1 MFKWYILVKLLIFI
15 MSIEKKFLFNI
26 KILLISLLLLLI
38 HSFDYSLGWGMNL
51 MFPKIYF
58 FTHGVGNQGWNL
70 HIWSENGLIETLQI
84 IILFITLLI
93 LINLYLNKNFKS
105 KLINVFLVIEIIGIT
120 YIFFEEISWGQHF
133 IKFKTP
139 ELFLDKSGFLFNK
152 QEEFNLHNTSNLFNE
167 LPRSLIL
174 IWCSLSILIYRSIDS
189 LKISNFEIIIEPNKN
204 LLILS
209 YLILT
214 LSVPDLIVNKLEL
227 IDNSKLFIFNNDGFE
242 RYNLYQLFLSVITL
256 NFVKFSEL
264 QELLFYYYF
273 FWHTVFFKNKLENI

>member
-1 MFKWYILVKLLIFI
+1 MIYTSKLLIFI
-15 MSIEKKFLFNI
+15 MSIEKKFLFHI
-26 KILLISLLLLLI
+26 KILLILLILLLI
-38 HSFDYSLGWGMNL
+38 YSFDYSLGWGMNL

-58 FTHGVGNQGWNL
+58 FTYGVGNQGWNL
-70 HIWSENGLIETLQI
+70 LIWSENGVIETLQI

-93 LINLYLNKNFKS
+93 LINLYLNKNLKS
-105 KLINVFLVIEIIGIT
+105 KLINVFLLIEIIGIT

-139 ELFLDKSGFLFNK
+139 ELFLDKSSFLFNK

-174 IWCSLSILIYRSIDS
+174 IWCSLSILLYRAINT
-189 LKISNFEIIIEPNKN
+189 LKISNFAIIIEPNKK

-209 YLILT
+209 YIILT

-227 IDNSKLFIFNNDGFE
+227 IDNSKLFIFNDNNFE
-242 RYNLYQLFLSVITL
+242 RYNLYQLFLSVITF
-256 NFVKFSEL
+256 NFVRFSEL

>member
-1 MFKWYILVKLLIFI
+1 ML
-15 MSIEKKFLFNI
+15 IEKKFSFNI
-26 KILLISLLLLLI
+26 KILLILLILLLI
-38 HSFDYSLGWGMNL
+38 YSFDYSLGWGMNL

-70 HIWSENGLIETLQI
+70 IIWQENGLIEILQI
-84 IILFITLLI
+84 IILFVTLSI
-93 LINLYLNKNFKS
+93 LIKLYFDKNFKS
-105 KLINVFLVIEIIGIT
+105 KLIKIFLIIEIIGIA

-139 ELFLDKSGFLFNK
+139 ELFLNKGSFLYNK
-152 QEEFNLHNTSNLFNE
+152 QEEFNLHNASNLFNE

-174 IWCSLSILIYRSIDS
+174 IWCSLSILIYKSIKS
-189 LKISNFEIIIEPNKN
+189 SKISNFAIIIEPNKN

-209 YLILT
+209 YLILI
-214 LSVPDLIVNKLEL
+214 LSIPDLIVNKLDL

-242 RYNLYQLFLSVITL
+242 KYNLYQLFLSVITF
-256 NFVKFSEL
+256 NFIRFSEL

-273 FWHTVFFKNKLENI
+273 FWHSVFFKNALKVNDIKNT

>member
-1 MFKWYILVKLLIFI
+1 MIYTSKLLIFI

-38 HSFDYSLGWGMNL
+38 YSFDYSLGWGMNL

-70 HIWSENGLIETLQI
+70 LIWSENGVVETLQI

-93 LINLYLNKNFKS
+93 LINLYLNKKLKS
-105 KLINVFLVIEIIGIT
+105 KLINVFLLIEIIGIT

-139 ELFLDKSGFLFNK
+139 ELFLDKSSFLFNK

-174 IWCSLSILIYRSIDS
+174 IWCSLSILLYRSINA
-189 LKISNFEIIIEPNKN
+189 LKISNFAIIIEPNKN

-209 YLILT
+209 YIILV

-227 IDNSKLFIFNNDGFE
+227 IDNSKLFIFNNNNFE

-256 NFVKFSEL
+256 NFVRFSEL

>member
-1 MFKWYILVKLLIFI
+1 ML
-15 MSIEKKFLFNI
+15 IEKKFSFNI
-26 KILLISLLLLLI
+26 KILLILLLLLLI
-38 HSFDYSLGWGMNL
+38 YSFDYSLGWGMNL

-58 FTHGVGNQGWNL
+58 FTFGLGNQGWNPF
-70 HIWSENGLIETLQI
+70 IWQENGLIEMIQI

-93 LINLYLNKNFKS
+93 LIKLYLNKNFKS
-105 KLINVFLVIEIIGIT
+105 KFIKIFLVIEIIGIA

-139 ELFLDKSGFLFNK
+139 ELFLNKDSFLYNK
-152 QEEFNLHNTSNLFNE
+152 QEEFNLHNASNLFNE

-174 IWCSLSILIYRSIDS
+174 IWCSLSILIYKSINS
-189 LKISNFEIIIEPNKN
+189 LKISNFAIIIEPNKN

-209 YLILT
+209 YIILIL
-214 LSVPDLIVNKLEL
+214 SIPDLIVNKLDL

-242 RYNLYQLFLSVITL
+242 RYNLYQLFLSIVSF
-256 NFVKFSEL
+256 NFIRFSEL

-273 FWHTVFFKNKLENI
+273 FWHTIFFRNTLKVNNIKNI

>member
-1 MFKWYILVKLLIFI
+1 ML
-15 MSIEKKFLFNI
+15 IEKKFLFNL
-26 KILLISLLLLLI
+26 KIILISLLLLLI
-38 HSFDYSLGWGMNL
+38 YSFDYSLGWGMNL

-58 FTHGVGNQGWNL
+58 FTHGVGNQGWDL
-70 HIWSENGLIETLQI
+70 FIWSENGLIETLQI

-93 LINLYLNKNFKS
+93 LIKLYLNKNFKS
-105 KLINVFLVIEIIGIT
+105 KLINVFLVIKIIGIT

-133 IKFKTP
+133 IDFKTP
-139 ELFLDKSGFLFNK
+139 ELFLDKSSFLSNK

-174 IWCSLSILIYRSIDS
+174 IWCSLSILIYRSINS
-189 LKISNFEIIIEPNKN
+189 LKFSKFEIVIEPNKN

-256 NFVKFSEL
+256 NFIRFSEL

-273 FWHTVFFKNKLENI
+273 FWHTIFFKNKLKNIYY

>member
-1 MFKWYILVKLLIFI
+1 ML
-15 MSIEKKFLFNI
+15 IEKKFLFNL
-26 KILLISLLLLLI
+26 KIILISLLLLLI
-38 HSFDYSLGWGMNL
+38 YSFDYSLGWGMNL

-58 FTHGVGNQGWNL
+58 FTHGFGNQGWNL
-70 HIWSENGLIETLQI
+70 IIWQENGLIEILQI

-93 LINLYLNKNFKS
+93 LIKLYLNKNFKS
-105 KLINVFLVIEIIGIT
+105 KLINVFLVIKIIGIT

-133 IKFKTP
+133 IDFKTP
-139 ELFLDKSGFLFNK
+139 ELFLDKSSFLSNK

-174 IWCSLSILIYRSIDS
+174 IWCSLSILIYRSINS
-189 LKISNFEIIIEPNKN
+189 LKFSKFEIIIEPNKN

-214 LSVPDLIVNKLEL
+214 LSVPDLIINKLEL
-227 IDNSKLFIFNNDGFE
+227 IDNSKLFIFNNDDFE

-256 NFVKFSEL
+256 NFVRFSEL

-273 FWHTVFFKNKLENI
+273 FWHTVFFKNKLKNIYY

>member
-1 MFKWYILVKLLIFI
+1 ML
-15 MSIEKKFLFNI
+15 IEKKFLFNL
-26 KILLISLLLLLI
+26 KIILISLLLLLI
-38 HSFDYSLGWGMNL
+38 YSFDYSLGWGMNL

-70 HIWSENGLIETLQI
+70 FIWSENGLIETLQI

-93 LINLYLNKNFKS
+93 LIKLYLNKNFKS
-105 KLINVFLVIEIIGIT
+105 KLINIFLVIEIIGII

-133 IKFKTP
+133 IKFETP
-139 ELFLDKSGFLFNK
+139 ELFLSKDSFLYNK

-174 IWCSLSILIYRSIDS
+174 IWCSLSILIYKSINS
-189 LKISNFEIIIEPNKN
+189 SKIRNFAIIIEPNKN

-214 LSVPDLIVNKLEL
+214 LSVPDLIINKLEL
-227 IDNSKLFIFNNDGFE
+227 IDNSKLFIFNNDDFE

-256 NFVKFSEL
+256 NFVRFSEL

-273 FWHTVFFKNKLENI
+273 FWHTVFFKNKLKNIYY